1 MNRVF
6 VLGAG
11 FSKAINTGMPVLSEL
26 TDGVA
31 SILDSW
37 GIGIGHDLEAIA
49 DVERWLSF
57 LADPAPWLGS
67 SEQGRNY
74 ALFGDVSRAI
84 HEVLTAMEVTASVR
98 SAPPWLFSL
107 VRYWNSESATVI
119 TFNYDRLVELAFL
132 DIMSKSGM
140 YWASD
145 LYSIPISPA
154 VQRVGGPARQRLPAF
169 KLLKLHG
176 SLSWWYSGPDAEQSD
191 PIYWMGWRGRFGDG
205 IQPLWPEFGGESLVM
220 DKLPMLV
227 PPAATKTPF
236 YKNRLLAAQWAQAA
250 EALRAAEELVL
261 MGYSI
266 PVTDLTVRT
275 LIATQFKGRTIVPV
289 NQDPDVVAR
298 ARELGDRRSPPNVI
312 DAFIDPSAL
321 EKWTN
326 TFAS

>member
-1 MNRVF
+1 VGRDATGTLPDDVRASSVRRPYAWKAGAMNRVF

-26 TDGVA
+26 TDGV
-31 SILDSW
+31 SSTLGSW

-84 HEVLTAMEVTASVR
+84 HEVLTAMEVTASVH

-107 VRYWNSESATVI
+107 VRHWNSESATVI

-154 VQRVGGPARQRLPAF
+154 VQRVGGPARQRLPLLSCSNCMVHYPGGTPPLTRNSPTRSTGWDGEGVSAMAF
-169 KLLKLHG
+169 
-176 SLSWWYSGPDAEQSD
+176 SPCGPSSA
-191 PIYWMGWRGRFGDG
+191 
-205 IQPLWPEFGGESLVM
+205 
-220 DKLPMLV
+220 
-227 PPAATKTPF
+227 
-236 YKNRLLAAQWAQAA
+236 
-250 EALRAAEELVL
+250 
-261 MGYSI
+261 
-266 PVTDLTVRT
+266 
-275 LIATQFKGRTIVPV
+275 
-289 NQDPDVVAR
+289 AR
-298 ARELGDRRSPPNVI
+298 A
-312 DAFIDPSAL
+312 
-321 EKWTN
+321 W
-326 TFAS
+326 